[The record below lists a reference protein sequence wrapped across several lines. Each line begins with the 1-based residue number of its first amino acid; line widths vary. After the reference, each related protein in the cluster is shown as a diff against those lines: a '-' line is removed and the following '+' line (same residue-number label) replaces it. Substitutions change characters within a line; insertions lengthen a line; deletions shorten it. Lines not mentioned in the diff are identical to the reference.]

1 MIGQT
6 IGGIQE
12 ETTITVHKLLEA
24 LRKQVLQQE
33 QDNVSQSTI
42 GTMAALAAVLEVPA
56 VPIAVAMGAAGDRTT
71 NVASLPAFFGWPG
84 ADPDQHVA
92 QFLTAAVANNG
103 RTENIWLMWFP
114 ATLKDTAFEWYN
126 RQPIGQFPNWATL
139 RQAFLTHFR
148 PIGFEDRLRER
159 LMNSRMLP
167 GEAVESYYG
176 RVADTLRKWP
186 NNQMSEPFV
195 LSILVNGLYPP
206 QLKNVRKRSATGYSG
221 CIS

>member
-1 MIGQT
+1 
-6 IGGIQE
+6 
-12 ETTITVHKLLEA
+12 
-24 LRKQVLQQE
+24 
-33 QDNVSQSTI
+33 
-42 GTMAALAAVLEVPA
+42 MAAVAAAPEVPA

-103 RTENIWLMWFP
+103 RTENIWLMWFL

-148 PIGFEDRLRER
+148 PIGFEDQLRER

-186 NNQMSEPFV
+186 NNQMPEPFV

-206 QLKNVRKRSATGYSG
+206 QLKLFVKEAQPATVAASLNRAKIWEECHYDQVLTNVSMIQGANQPSNW
-221 CIS
+221 